1 VCERLADRA
10 DRLQELTGLPLDPYF
25 VAPKLG
31 RFVLR
36 TTELRARARLQVRQG
51 DRLLFSS
58 RPRRLVPTRFIPLPA
73 AWLAR
78 VDPDGPPLE
87 AGLR

>member
-1 VCERLADRA
+1 M
-10 DRLQELTGLPLDPYF
+10 
-25 VAPKLG
+25 
-31 RFVLR
+31 LR

-51 DRLLFSS
+51 DRLQFSS
-58 RPRRLVPTRFIPLPA
+58 RPRRLVPTRSIPLPA

-87 AGLR
+87 AGPG